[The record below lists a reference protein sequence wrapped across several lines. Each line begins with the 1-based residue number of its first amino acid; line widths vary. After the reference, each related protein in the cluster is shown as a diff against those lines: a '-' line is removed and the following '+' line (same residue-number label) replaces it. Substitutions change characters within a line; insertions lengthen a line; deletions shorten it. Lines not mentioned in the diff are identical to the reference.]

1 MEWLLIVIG
10 ILLVLAGIAGAVLPG
25 LPGPPLSFIA
35 LVLLQF
41 RDEPAFGEDFMI
53 LMGLIMIAVTVL
65 DYVIPVYGAKKFGG
79 TKKGV
84 WGSTIGL
91 VAGLFLLPALGI
103 VIGPFGLIGIII
115 FPFLGAYIG
124 EKMSGRDSDTA
135 LKAAFGTFIGFL
147 AGTVMKLVY
156 SIVAAVYFFIGI
168 F

>member
-10 ILLVLAGIAGAVLPG
+10 ILLVLAGLAGAVLPG

-53 LMGLIMIAVTVL
+53 LMGMIMIAVTVM
-65 DYVIPVYGAKKFGG
+65 DYVTPVFGAKKFGG
-79 TKKGV
+79 TKKGG

-103 VIGPFGLIGIII
+103 VIGPFGLTGIIV

-124 EKMSGRDSDTA
+124 ERMSGTDSNTA
-135 LKAAFGTFIGFL
+135 LRAAIGTFIGFL
-147 AGTVMKLVY
+147 AGTLMKVVY
-156 SIVAAVYFFIGI
+156 SVVAGVYFFIGI
-168 F
+168 L